1 MRIPIKM
8 KSWLCNGGILLS
20 LALSEAMLA
29 PTQWLSSDNMWH
41 FKWASDILA
50 ANPIFWSGVD
60 ANRIFPDL
68 GFSLIA
74 AALPGGQYFDAWVI
88 YYFCISGLSLGLSLI
103 LLSHPLYSES
113 SERILFFSVS
123 CAAFAVVT
131 GILSFWSF
139 WIMAPGNHG
148 GSLSAVIVAIAL
160 FLMTIKADRTY
171 HLLLFIFALI
181 CTFLVMSN
189 RYLVVCLMVPLLIA
203 ALSATQ
209 GRLRQ
214 IVLIWAT
221 LLSTAAGLIA
231 LRLLNLG
238 IFDFYRLIA
247 GGRHPSLDDFL
258 SLIWWEGR
266 IPKERLELVNSTP
279 LHQIILGLVVIGAV
293 TIWGFLG
300 VSFKKAN
307 ENSTLTLRRSFG
319 LIIAS
324 SAVCAVLFVTVMVDD
339 TGAWR
344 YRYFVI
350 PFCLSVIG
358 LSAIVVYPFG
368 FKRQEWIAAGGMS
381 VLVLIISSASLA
393 FNISA
398 RTYQAR
404 FQSDL
409 RQLSRVLAS
418 HDGMTI
424 HNGFANY
431 WIANEVSVRSADIK
445 VLAIGEL
452 YYGLYNN
459 NAWELCRN
467 RKFSF
472 ILVWEEKDQSPT
484 LTAVINQIG
493 LPLSRQIIQ
502 LGRFGPV
509 HLLFYDP
516 ELLDKVI
523 VQPGRAVARHK
534 FSHFQCPNSSR

>member
-1 MRIPIKM
+1 MHMPLKM
-8 KSWLCNGGILLS
+8 KRWFCNGGILLS

-29 PTQWLSSDNMWH
+29 PTQWFSSDNMWH

-68 GFSLIA
+68 VFSLIA

-103 LLSHPLYSES
+103 LLSRALYSES
-113 SERILFFSVS
+113 SERILFFAVS
-123 CAAFAVVT
+123 SAAFVVVT
-131 GILSFWSF
+131 AILSFWSF

-160 FLMTIKADRTY
+160 FLMTLKSDRTN
-171 HLLLFIFALI
+171 HLFLFAFALI

-209 GRLRQ
+209 DRQRQ
-214 IVLIWAT
+214 IVLVWAT
-221 LLSTAAGLIA
+221 LLSTTAGLIA
-231 LRLLNLG
+231 LRLLNH
-238 IFDFYRLIA
+238 FYFYRMMA
-247 GGRHPSLDDFL
+247 GGRHPSLDDLL

-266 IPKERLELVNSTP
+266 IPKELRELANSTP
-279 LHQIILGLVVIGAV
+279 RHQIILGFIIIGAV
-293 TIWGFLG
+293 TIWGFFG
-300 VSFKKAN
+300 VSFRKADK
-307 ENSTLTLRRSFG
+307 NSTFTLRRSFG

-344 YRYFVI
+344 YRYCVI
-350 PFCLSVIG
+350 PFCLAVIALSVI
-358 LSAIVVYPFG
+358 AVYPFG
-368 FKRQEWIAAGGMS
+368 FKRQEWIAAGCMS
-381 VLVLIISSASLA
+381 VLALIISSASLS
-393 FNISA
+393 FDISA
-398 RTYQAR
+398 RTYEAR

-409 RQLSRVLAS
+409 RQLSSVLAS
-418 HDGMTI
+418 HDGITI

-452 YYGLYNN
+452 DYRLYNN

-467 RKFSF
+467 RSFSF
-472 ILVWEEKDQSPT
+472 ILVWEKKDQSPT
-484 LTAVINQIG
+484 LSAVINQMG
-493 LPLSRQIIQ
+493 PPLSRQIIQ

-523 VQPGRAVARHK
+523 VQPGRAIARHK